1 MRENG
6 LVHIY
11 CGDGKG
17 KTTAAMGLALRS
29 IGHRKPVVIAQ
40 FLKDGTSGECRFLG
54 ALEHVTVLAA
64 NPVGKFSFAMTDT
77 EKDVTK
83 TRSYALSKL
92 RPNLQYVNM
101 HSY

>member
-29 IGHRKPVVIAQ
+29 IGHHKPVVIAQ

-54 ALEHVTVLAA
+54 ALDHVTILSA
-64 NPVGKFSFAMTDT
+64 NPVGKFSLCN
-77 EKDVTK
+77 ERHRK
-83 TRSYALSKL
+83 RSDQE
-92 RPNLQYVNM
+92 RDCT
-101 HSY
+101 HF